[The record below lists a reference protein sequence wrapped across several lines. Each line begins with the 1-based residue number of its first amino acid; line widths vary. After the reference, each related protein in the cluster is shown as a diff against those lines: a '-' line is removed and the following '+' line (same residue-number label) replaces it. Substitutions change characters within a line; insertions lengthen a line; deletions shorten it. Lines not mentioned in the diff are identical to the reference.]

1 MKSVFL
7 LVLRTQVTRG
17 RAAALGAVG
26 LIGVLLGIAVG
37 QGDAFDRPGSAYDLV
52 GAYGLNLLVPLCTLV
67 FAAAALGDPTE
78 DGTLVYLWHR
88 PIARTRIALAA
99 WAATLCIALPFAVLP
114 TLVAAAVTRTGGDIV
129 AGAAAAS
136 MLASVGYSG
145 LFLLLGLLVR
155 RALTWGLTYVLIWEG
170 FVARSGTG
178 PARLSI
184 LVYAQSVLAEVVEH
198 EPPALAASVPIA
210 VAVPLVLGAMGVA
223 LTAWSLRRIDVR

>member
-1 MKSVFL
+1 MRAIFL

-17 RAAALGAVG
+17 RAVALGTVG
-26 LIGVLLGIAVG
+26 LIGILLGVAVG
-37 QGDAFDRPGSAYDLV
+37 QSDVFDRADSAYDLV
-52 GAYGLNLLVPLCTLV
+52 GAYGLNLLVPLCALV
-67 FAAAALGDPTE
+67 FAASALGDPAE

-88 PIARTRIALAA
+88 PIPRAAIAFGA
-99 WAATLCIALPFAVLP
+99 WAAAMCIAVPFAVLP
-114 TLVAAAVTRTGGDIV
+114 TVVAAAVTRTGGDVV
-129 AGAAAAS
+129 AGAAAAAT
-136 MLASVGYSG
+136 LATAGYSG
-145 LFLLLGLLVR
+145 VFLLLGLLVR
-155 RALTWGLTYVLIWEG
+155 RALTWGLTYLLIWEG

-210 VAVPLVLGAMGVA
+210 VAVPLVLGAIGVG